1 MTFVVSVNAAN
12 PTPKVKKPTVA
23 RSIPSPTSLPLPDEI
38 IVNCFA
44 YIPRCDYPSLS
55 LVSKTFNR
63 LITSIELNIVR
74 SLFQRTENVLYV
86 ALRFSHEED
95 PIWYTLNQK
104 PYKNKSNSCIHK
116 LVPLPSCP
124 SLPCWGSSVIAIG
137 HKIYVFG
144 GCINGDMNSNVF
156 VIDCLHGTFQ
166 FLPSMRVPR
175 GCAAFGIVD
184 GKIYV
189 IGGYNK
195 ADSLDNWVEV
205 FDLEKQT
212 WESFS
217 GLCNEELSKITLKS
231 VVMNKKIYIMDRG
244 NGIVFDPKKGV
255 WERDFLLD
263 RDWVVGSCVI
273 DNMLYTFGFDGVK
286 RVYRVRVYDPSV
298 RVWSFVKGIEDIP
311 KMDGTLGSRMAN
323 HGGKLVILL
332 NLDKSGRTELWCI
345 KIALE
350 RRGQQGEIWGKIL
363 WYNLVL
369 TLENSSTI
377 VECFDI
383 TI

>member
-1 MTFVVSVNAAN
+1 M
-12 PTPKVKKPTVA
+12 KKTLFGIL
-23 RSIPSPTSLPLPDEI
+23 SIKNLTKINLT
-38 IVNCFA
+38 
-44 YIPRCDYPSLS
+44 
-55 LVSKTFNR
+55 LVSINWFHCLHAR
-63 LITSIELNIVR
+63 L
-74 SLFQRTENVLYV
+74 
-86 ALRFSHEED
+86 
-95 PIWYTLNQK
+95 
-104 PYKNKSNSCIHK
+104 C
-116 LVPLPSCP
+116 LVGDL
-124 SLPCWGSSVIAIG
+124 LLLQLG

-144 GCINGDMNSNVF
+144 GCINGDMTSNVF

-273 DNMLYTFGFDGVK
+273 DNMLYTFGFDSVK
-286 RVYRVRVYDPSV
+286 RIYRVRVYDPSV

-332 NLDKSGRTELWCI
+332 NLDKNGGTELWCI

>member
-1 MTFVVSVNAAN
+1 MT
-12 PTPKVKKPTVA
+12 
-23 RSIPSPTSLPLPDEI
+23 
-38 IVNCFA
+38 
-44 YIPRCDYPSLS
+44 
-55 LVSKTFNR
+55 
-63 LITSIELNIVR
+63 
-74 SLFQRTENVLYV
+74 
-86 ALRFSHEED
+86 
-95 PIWYTLNQK
+95 
-104 PYKNKSNSCIHK
+104 
-116 LVPLPSCP
+116 
-124 SLPCWGSSVIAIG
+124 
-137 HKIYVFG
+137 
-144 GCINGDMNSNVF
+144 SNVF

-273 DNMLYTFGFDGVK
+273 DNMLYTFGFDSVK
-286 RVYRVRVYDPSV
+286 RIYRVRVYDPSV

-332 NLDKSGRTELWCI
+332 NLDKNGGTELWCI